1 MNFYVSFKGQKEM
14 TKTVFDCKHRLWE
27 AGGGGKKGQHPHQR
41 AAGKVN
47 TPPTGS
53 PAETLMTFTFYT
65 QVSMT
70 KGSAV
75 FISTLDPGVEAFV
88 HI

>member
-1 MNFYVSFKGQKEM
+1 
-14 TKTVFDCKHRLWE
+14 
-27 AGGGGKKGQHPHQR
+27 
-41 AAGKVN
+41 
-47 TPPTGS
+47 
-53 PAETLMTFTFYT
+53 MTFTSYT

-88 HI
+88 HISGCRQFELAAER